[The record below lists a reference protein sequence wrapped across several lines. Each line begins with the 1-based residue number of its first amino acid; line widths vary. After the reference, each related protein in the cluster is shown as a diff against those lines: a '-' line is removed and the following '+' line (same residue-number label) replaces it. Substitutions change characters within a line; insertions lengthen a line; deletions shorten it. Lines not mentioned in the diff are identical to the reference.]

1 MVVEVVTVVRAVG
14 TYLDVVVVVLAEMNF
29 GLIASL
35 NAAIIAPRGECQ
47 LSSRQYALCT
57 TFPLPAIVL
66 SNTRAI
72 PATRVLPE
80 SSVKMT
86 YPTRHALLRRGRCCI
101 VVNTTKA
108 GEKKARKEYKF
119 R

>member
-1 MVVEVVTVVRAVG
+1 MVVEVVTIVRDVG
-14 TYLDVVVVVLAEMNF
+14 TYLKVVVVVLTDLNS

-47 LSSRQYALCT
+47 LSSRQYSLCT
-57 TFPLPAIVL
+57 PFPLPAIVL

-86 YPTRHALLRRGRCCI
+86 YPTRHALVRRGRCCI

-108 GEKKARKEYKF
+108 GEKKARNEYKF